1 MRNLTISA
9 AILAAGLWIGRMP
22 LAAIPDY
29 TDKEK
34 KECAFCHPGGDLFA
48 LNDAGEYYAAH
59 HTLEGY
65 GEPAP
70 ARPEPAKPEPAKP
83 KPAKPEPPKP
93 APTKE
98 TGGL

>member
-1 MRNLTISA
+1 MRNFAVSA
-9 AILAAGLWIGRMP
+9 TILAAGLWLGRMP

-29 TDKEK
+29 TEKEK

-48 LNDAGEYYAAH
+48 LNDAGQYYAMH

-70 ARPEPAKPEPAKP
+70 APAKPAPTKPEPAKP
-83 KPAKPEPPKP
+83 KPAAGEPPKP
-93 APTKE
+93 APAK
-98 TGGL
+98 